1 MKIKTCLLGALILTS
16 LHPLAQ
22 AELSAVAL
30 QNALNRSLASLEAS
44 GASAAIV
51 RNGTVVWQGQ
61 AGVIAPGSTTPVNAD
76 TLFVHASASKMV
88 TAAMTLRL
96 VEQGLV
102 DLDTTIDHYLPAG
115 VPGAAQVTVR
125 QLLRQTS
132 GYPDLFPD
140 PEDPDKNPSND
151 LVVRMLSNASLTRAD
166 LISYVEAPISTQGKH
181 KYSNTDYVL
190 LGEVIERASG
200 KTFAQVYQQE
210 IVFPLGLTRSF
221 VTPRP
226 REEFAQS
233 TDYEFGEPPI
243 NFFDINT
250 GLPNSLYGEAFG
262 DGPVA
267 GTATDGA
274 LFLDGLMHGRVLQSE
289 MLGQML
295 DFDPESGY
303 GMGLMDQSNEG
314 LPITFAGSWAG
325 YMSRVAYFP
334 DTDLTYMTLANSNAN
349 FDAEWLMHDV
359 LAAANAGAVP
369 EPATTSLAGAAV
381 LGAAILWRRR
391 KRQAAA

>member
-1 MKIKTCLLGALILTS
+1 MLTS
-16 LHPLAQ
+16 LPPLAR

-30 QNALNRSLASLEAS
+30 QNALSKSLASIEAS
-44 GASAAIV
+44 GAAAAIV

-61 AGVIAPGSTTPVNAD
+61 AGVISPGSNTPVNAD

-88 TAAMTLRL
+88 TAVMTLRL
-96 VEQGLV
+96 AEQGLV
-102 DLDTTIDHYLPAG
+102 DLDNTIDHYLPAG

-132 GYPDLFPD
+132 GYPDLYDTRP
-140 PEDPDKNPSND
+140 D
-151 LVVRMLSNASLTRAD
+151 LVTRMLTNAALTRAD
-166 LISYVEAPISTQGKH
+166 LISYVGAPISTQGKFE
-181 KYSNTDYVL
+181 YSNTNYVL

-210 IVFPLGLTRSF
+210 VVLPLGLNRAF

-226 REEFAQS
+226 RDEFAQGVEGS
-233 TDYEFGEPPI
+233 GDEAI
-243 NFFDINT
+243 NYFDLT
-250 GLPNSLYGEAFG
+250 AGLPNSLYGEAFG

-274 LFLDGLMHGRVLQSE
+274 LFLDGLMHGRLLQSE

-303 GMGLMDQSNEG
+303 GMGIIGNLSDPNG
-314 LPITFAGSWAG
+314 LPISHAGSWAG
-325 YMSRVAYFP
+325 YTSELAFFP
-334 DTDLTYMTLANSNAN
+334 DTDLTFMTVANN
-349 FDAEWLMHDV
+349 DALFAADVLMRDV
-359 LAAANAGAVP
+359 LAAANAPAVP

-391 KRQAAA
+391 IRHAAA